1 MERGLSRRQFLKV
14 SAAGTVLLA
23 SGLSL
28 EACGEGTAPVRFFS
42 AHHHDTLAAAAER
55 ILPAGSDSGVAEY
68 IERLL
73 TAFEHDPPRIFAG
86 GPYSGRLPYPDT
98 TTGGPSA
105 DKPVDSFERFLPLTR
120 VQEIAWRVRIYGS
133 ANVPG
138 GGYNDAVLGA
148 TKGWRAIYQEGLA
161 ALDAQS
167 RDQFGKRFV
176 AIDAASQDQALAAV
190 DAEFVSTLTEH
201 TVEALFA
208 APEYGGNR
216 ELIGWRMMR
225 FEGDSQP
232 LGYSIYD
239 EGSKTFRERPDHPLS
254 TPNPDEEYGGF
265 NPDVFEFVNTIATGQ
280 GGRRF
285 F

>member
-14 SAAGTVLLA
+14 STAGAVLLTT
-23 SGLSL
+23 GLTL
-28 EACGEGTAPVRFFS
+28 EACDEGPATVRFLS
-42 AHHHDTLAAAAER
+42 AHNYDTLAAAAER

-86 GPYSGRLPYPDT
+86 GPYSGRLPYPDNT
-98 TTGGPSA
+98 AGGPSGDRPTNA
-105 DKPVDSFERFLPLTR
+105 FERFLPLTR

-138 GGYNDAVLGA
+138 GGYNDAVIGA
-148 TKGWRAIYQEGLA
+148 TKGWRALYQEGLA
-161 ALDAQS
+161 ALDTQS
-167 RDQFGKRFV
+167 RGQFGKRFV
-176 AIDAASQDQALAAV
+176 ALDAVSQDQALAAV
-190 DAEFVSTLTEH
+190 DGEFVSTLTEH

-239 EGSKTFRERPDHPLS
+239 EASKTFRERADHPLS
-254 TPNPDEEYGGF
+254 TPNPDEDNAGF
-265 NPDVFEFVNTIATGQ
+265 GPDVLEFVNTIATGQ
-280 GGRRF
+280 GGQRF